1 MSQTTTPQTNGA
13 LSMPAVSRDRLIS
26 IIKAR
31 SVETGRTF
39 TLASG
44 RTSDFYCNLKP
55 TMLDPEGAFL
65 IGALIAERLDGSSA
79 EMIGGLEMGA
89 VPLATSAA
97 ALSFMRGKAMPAFF
111 VRKQAKEH
119 GTKSLVEGLPRGVSL
134 KGRRVVI
141 LEDVTT
147 TGGSSIKAVDA
158 VRADGAEVVLVL
170 TVVDRQ
176 EGAAE
181 TFKAA
186 GIPFASLVTASEL
199 R

>member
-1 MSQTTTPQTNGA
+1 MSSASLP
-13 LSMPAVSRDRLIS
+13 PVSRERLIA
-26 IIKAR
+26 IIRSR

-55 TMLDPEGAFL
+55 TMLDPEGAYL
-65 IGALIAERLDGSSA
+65 IGALIADQLSGGDV
-79 EMIGGLEMGA
+79 EMVGGLEMGA
-89 VPLATSAA
+89 VPLATAA
-97 ALSFMRGKAMPAFF
+97 AAISFARGRPLPAFF
-111 VRKQAKEH
+111 VRKQAKSH
-119 GTKSLVEGLPRGVSL
+119 GTQSLVEGLPRGVTL

-147 TGGSSIKAVDA
+147 TGGSSLKAVEA
-158 VRADGAEVVLVL
+158 VRADGAIVTKVL

-176 EGAAE
+176 EGAEDA
-181 TFKAA
+181 FKAA
-186 GIPFASLVTASEL
+186 GVPFGSLITAREL

>member
-1 MSQTTTPQTNGA
+1 
-13 LSMPAVSRDRLIS
+13 MPPPHVLPPANRERLIA

-55 TMLDPEGAFL
+55 TMLDPEGAYL
-65 IGALIAERLDGSSA
+65 LGALIVDALGPEQPDYV
-79 EMIGGLEMGA
+79 GGLELGA
-89 VPLATSAA
+89 VPLATAA
-97 ALSFMRGKAMPAFF
+97 AAIGHAKGLPMQAFI
-111 VRKQAKEH
+111 VRKAAKEH
-119 GTKSLVEGLPRGVSL
+119 GTKSLVEGLMRGDSL
-134 KGRRVVI
+134 KGKRVVI

-147 TGGSSIKAVDA
+147 TGGSSLKAIEA
-158 VRADGAEVVLVL
+158 VRSEGASVIKVL
-170 TVVDRQ
+170 TMVDRQ

-181 TFKAA
+181 AFAKA
-186 GIPFASLVTASEL
+186 GIPFAALVTAAEL

>member
-1 MSQTTTPQTNGA
+1 
-13 LSMPAVSRDRLIS
+13 MPMTLPPVRRDRLVQ
-26 IIKAR
+26 IIRAR

-55 TMLDPEGAFL
+55 TMLDPEGAYL
-65 IGALIAERLDGSSA
+65 LGAMIVDAVRNDRPDL
-79 EMIGGLEMGA
+79 IGGLELGA
-89 VPLATSAA
+89 VPLATAA
-97 ALSFMRGKAMPAFF
+97 AAISHAMGVPVRAFV
-111 VRKQAKEH
+111 VRKETKGH
-119 GTKSLVEGLPRGVSL
+119 GTKSLVEGLMRGDTL

-147 TGGSSIKAVDA
+147 TGGSSLKAIEA
-158 VRADGAEVVLVL
+158 VRAEGAEVIKVL
-170 TVVDRQ
+170 TMVDRQ

-181 TFKAA
+181 AFAKA
-186 GIPFASLVTASEL
+186 GIPFAALVTAAEL

>member
-1 MSQTTTPQTNGA
+1 MPPPQV
-13 LSMPAVSRDRLIS
+13 LPPASRERLVV

-55 TMLDPEGAFL
+55 TMLDPEGAYLLGSL
-65 IGALIAERLDGSSA
+65 IVDAISA
-79 EMIGGLEMGA
+79 DRPDFIGGLELGA
-89 VPLATSAA
+89 VPLATAA
-97 ALSFMRGKAMPAFF
+97 AAIGHARGQPLPAFI
-111 VRKQAKEH
+111 VRKAAKEH
-119 GTKSLVEGLPRGVSL
+119 GTRSLVEGLMRGDSL

-147 TGGSSIKAVDA
+147 TGGSSLKAIEA
-158 VRADGAEVVLVL
+158 VRAEGASVMRVL
-170 TVVDRQ
+170 TMVDRQ

-181 TFKAA
+181 AFAKA
-186 GIPFASLVTASEL
+186 GVPFAALVTAAEL

>member
-1 MSQTTTPQTNGA
+1 MNAKASPNRA
-13 LSMPAVSRDRLIS
+13 RLIE

-31 SVETGRTF
+31 SVETGRVF
-39 TLASG
+39 KLASG

-55 TMLDPEGAFL
+55 TMLHPEGAHL
-65 IGALIAERLDGSSA
+65 LGLLIAETLDGVEA
-79 EMIGGLEMGA
+79 DLIGGLEMGA
-89 VPLATSAA
+89 VPLATAA
-97 ALSFMRGKAMPAFF
+97 AAASFARGKPLPAFF

-119 GTKSLVEGLPRGVSL
+119 GTQSLVEGLLRGESV

-147 TGGSSIKAVDA
+147 TGGSSMKAIEG
-158 VRADGAEVVLVL
+158 VRREGATIALAL
-170 TVVDRQ
+170 TVVDRN

-181 TFKAA
+181 AFAAA
-186 GIPFASLVTASEL
+186 GVPFRALITAAEL

>member
-1 MSQTTTPQTNGA
+1 MSLTQDRN
-13 LSMPAVSRDRLIS
+13 RLIA

-31 SVETGRTF
+31 SVQTGTTF

-55 TMLDPEGAFL
+55 TMLDPEGAHL
-65 IGALIAERLDGSSA
+65 IGKLICEALTADRLDFV
-79 EMIGGLEMGA
+79 GGLEMGA
-89 VPLATSAA
+89 VPLATAA
-97 ALSFMRGKAMPAFF
+97 TAASFAMGKPLPAFF
-111 VRKQAKEH
+111 VRKQVKGH
-119 GTKSLVEGLPRGVSL
+119 GTKSLVEGLVRGATL
-134 KGRRVVI
+134 AGRRVAI

-147 TGGSSIKAVDA
+147 TGGSSMKAIEA
-158 VRADGAEVVLVL
+158 VRSEGAEVVKVL
-170 TVVDRQ
+170 TIVDRQ

-186 GIPFASLVTASEL
+186 GVPFAALVTASEL

>member
-1 MSQTTTPQTNGA
+1 
-13 LSMPAVSRDRLIS
+13 MPASLPSVSRERLIA

-55 TMLDPEGAFL
+55 TMLDAEGAYL
-65 IGALIAERLDGSSA
+65 LGALIVEALRADTPDL
-79 EMIGGLEMGA
+79 IGGLELGA
-89 VPLATSAA
+89 VPLAASAA
-97 ALSFMRGKAMPAFF
+97 AISHAMGAPMQAFV
-111 VRKQAKEH
+111 VRKQTKEH
-119 GTKSLVEGLPRGVSL
+119 GTKSLVEGLMRGDSL
-134 KGRRVVI
+134 KGKRVVI

-147 TGGSSIKAVDA
+147 TGGSSLKAIDA
-158 VRADGAEVVLVL
+158 VRGEGAQVIKVL
-170 TVVDRQ
+170 TMVDRQ

-181 TFKAA
+181 AFKAA
-186 GIPFASLVTASEL
+186 GIPFAALVTAAEL

>member
-1 MSQTTTPQTNGA
+1 MRATSPITGI
-13 LSMPAVSRDRLIS
+13 PAACRDRLIA

-65 IGALIAERLDGSSA
+65 LGALIADHLVDSQA
-79 EMIGGLEMGA
+79 EFVGGLEMGA

-97 ALSFMRGKAMPAFF
+97 AMSFARGRPLPAFF
-111 VRKQAKEH
+111 VRKQAKDH

-147 TGGSSIKAVDA
+147 TGGSSIKAVEA
-158 VRADGAEVVLVL
+158 VRGDGAEVLKVL

-181 TFKAA
+181 TFRAA
-186 GIPFASLVTASEL
+186 GVPFASLITAAEL

>member
-1 MSQTTTPQTNGA
+1 MSTTI
-13 LSMPAVSRDRLIS
+13 PAASRERLIA

-55 TMLDPEGAFL
+55 TMLDPEGAYL
-65 IGALIAERLDGSSA
+65 LGALIVEALNADKPDLV
-79 EMIGGLEMGA
+79 GGLELGA
-89 VPLATSAA
+89 VPLATAA
-97 ALSFMRGKAMPAFF
+97 AAMSHAAGTPLQAFV
-111 VRKQAKEH
+111 VRKQTKEH
-119 GTKSLVEGLPRGVSL
+119 GTKSLVEGLQRGDSL
-134 KGRRVVI
+134 KGKRVVI

-147 TGGSSIKAVDA
+147 TGGSSMKAIEA
-158 VRADGAEVVLVL
+158 VRSEGGEVIKVL
-170 TVVDRQ
+170 TMVDRQ

-181 TFKAA
+181 VFAKA
-186 GIPFASLVTASEL
+186 GIPFAALVTAAEL